1 MTIKEDM
8 SPNKNIKAA
17 EALTDWFLSPAG
29 QEAIVE
35 GWMHSV
41 LKNPEK
47 APFDALSTPEILKAA
62 MPINWDKTYHDR
74 ENLRQIFEK
83 HITKA
88 KK

>member
-1 MTIKEDM
+1 M
-8 SPNKNIKAA
+8 
-17 EALTDWFLSPAG
+17 
-29 QEAIVE
+29 
-35 GWMHSV
+35 
-41 LKNPEK
+41 KNPEK
-47 APFDALSTPEILKAA
+47 APFDALATPEILKAA